1 MQEEVMKEV
10 RFVGLIHRTNDM
22 RNHDVLSRHLNK
34 LDKVL
39 ARIDDAAS
47 KKGLE
52 YYTYCKSGDELLSR
66 FTVKRNRSKVNN
78 VLALFDM
85 EPCNKDLKYLPKFIY
100 FIDKGYVSFYPEYRI
115 GKESYAACGG
125 ELGDDIDLSVLRDSS
140 MRIFD
145 EITKE
150 IDESLI
156 EAKDETEVNE
166 VV

>member
-10 RFVGLIHRTNDM
+10 RFLGVGYRTKDM
-22 RNHDVLSRHLNK
+22 RNHDVLSRHLNT
-34 LDKVL
+34 LDKFL

-52 YYTYCKSGDELLSR
+52 YYTYFKSGDELLSR
-66 FTVKRNRSKVNN
+66 FMVKRNHSKVNN
-78 VLALFDM
+78 VLGLFDM

-100 FIDKGYVSFYPEYRI
+100 FIDKGYVAFYPKYRI
-115 GKESYAACGG
+115 GEESYALCGG
-125 ELGDDIDLSVLRDSS
+125 EPGDDIDLSVLRDSS

-156 EAKDETEVNE
+156 KGKDETEVNE
-166 VV
+166 LV